1 MSLISKILMLSRSPQ
16 GRRLTEK
23 AARYASSPEG
33 KRRIAEARQRV
44 TARGAKRGRV
54 SR

>member
-1 MSLISKILMLSRSPQ
+1 MSLLARITSFTRSPQ

-23 AARYASSPEG
+23 ATRYASSPEG

-44 TARGAKRGRV
+44 ASRKRV

>member
-1 MSLISKILMLSRSPQ
+1 MSIMNKILSFTRTPQ
-16 GRRLTEK
+16 GRRMTEK
-23 AARYASSPEG
+23 ATRYASSPEG

-44 TARGAKRGRV
+44 TSKRRI

>member
-1 MSLISKILMLSRSPQ
+1 MSLMTKIISLSRSSQ

-23 AARYASSPEG
+23 ATRYASSPEG

-44 TARGAKRGRV
+44 ASRGSGRDRI

>member
-1 MSLISKILMLSRSPQ
+1 MSLLNRILSFSRTSQ
-16 GRRLTEK
+16 GRRLTQK
-23 AARYASSPEG
+23 ATRYASSPEG

-44 TARGAKRGRV
+44 ASRKRV

>member
-1 MSLISKILMLSRSPQ
+1 MSLVTKIISFSRTSK

-23 AARYASSPEG
+23 ATRYAQSPEG
-33 KRRIAEARQRV
+33 KRRITEARERV
-44 TARGAKRGRV
+44 ASRNKRV